1 MMTFEEKLQESGIDK
16 SKAKFYRLSE
26 VPSVLKKTGS
36 GPDAQAIEIPYF
48 DINGKMLNFSR
59 YRLLK
64 SNKGLFSP
72 ITYKYYQPKGSNA
85 EIYLPPSINWRSV
98 SEDAYENI
106 IITEGE
112 FKSIA
117 TSEAGYN
124 CIGLGGVGSFQ
135 SKKQGIALLPPL
147 DKFKWQSRQVYIIYD
162 SDLISNINVR
172 MAQYKLAKL
181 LCDLGAKV
189 FTAFVG
195 FDGDSKMGL
204 DDAIVKYGP
213 DVVESL
219 LQKAEPFM
227 LYDEIEKLNEE
238 VMYNIAKGKIYYYNQ
253 DVYISVQDFKNRMSN
268 RFVYKQTFDSDGEPK
283 IERVNLYK
291 EWMESPLR
299 LTVFDEKFVPGS
311 TETFIQDHESGYI
324 YYNSFR
330 GFEIQPLDKVEGIE
344 NKKSVKLFMQ
354 LLKFIFST
362 ATEDNLNWFLHWMA
376 EGLRNPNI
384 KMRTAVIIWSNM
396 EGNGKSTIGNLLAKL
411 YGRYASNI
419 TSAILKSQYNSFIRN
434 KLFIM
439 SDELTGEE
447 VDNVKDT
454 KRYMDQLKNLITQ
467 DEVVIN
473 AKYISEY
480 TVKDYAK
487 YFFTS
492 NNVNMISINN
502 FSRRFFIIHA
512 PEKKMP
518 QSFYT
523 DFYNTVFSDEGLR
536 EIMTFLLNYEVD
548 KVVALNSDA
557 PVTEAKQE
565 IVVNSRTFKQQWFID
580 LQKAAQNVE
589 TMENSG
595 LTCGQIVPEI
605 ITLKDLTDAA
615 SNALGKGQTISNMK
629 RSLSK
634 YNIKVFKDRLRLNKK
649 HGNLETIVILANLK
663 KWQNAKYD
671 KIYEYIKNW
680 RSYVYEP

>member
-1 MMTFEEKLQESGIDK
+1 MTFEEKLQESGIDK
-16 SKAKFYRLSE
+16 SKAKFYKLSE
-26 VPSVLKKTGS
+26 VQSVLKKTGA

-48 DINGKMLNFSR
+48 GIDGKMLNFSR

-64 SNKGLFSP
+64 SNKGIFSP
-72 ITYKYYQPKGSNA
+72 ITFKYYQPKGSNA
-85 EIYLPPSINWRSV
+85 EIYLPPSIDWRSV
-98 SEDAYENI
+98 SDNVYENI

-112 FKSIA
+112 FKAIA
-117 TSEAGYN
+117 TSEAGHN
-124 CIGLGGVGSFQ
+124 CIGLGGVSSFQ
-135 SKKQGIALLPPL
+135 SKKQGVALLSPL

-195 FDGDSKMGL
+195 SDGDSKMGL

-253 DVYISVQDFKNRMSN
+253 DVYVSVQDFKNRMAN
-268 RFVYKQTFDSDGEPK
+268 RFIYKQTFDSDGEPK
-283 IERVNLYK
+283 IERANLYK

-299 LTVFDEKFVPGS
+299 LTVFDEKFAPDS
-311 TETFIQDHESGYI
+311 TETFIQDQTSGYI
-324 YYNSFR
+324 YYNSFK
-330 GFEIQPLDKVEGIE
+330 GFDTQPLDKVEGIE

-362 ATEDNLNWFLHWMA
+362 ATDEDLNWFMHWMA
-376 EGLRNPNI
+376 EGLRNPSI
-384 KMRTAVIIWSNM
+384 KMRTAVVIWSNM
-396 EGNGKSTIGNLLAKL
+396 EGNGKSTIGNLLSKL

-447 VDNVKDT
+447 VDNVKDV

-492 NNVNMISINN
+492 NNINMISISEI
-502 FSRRFFIIHA
+502 SRRFFIIHA
-512 PEKKMP
+512 PEEKMP

-523 DFYNTVFSDEGLR
+523 DFYSTVFSNEGLR

-548 KVVALNSDA
+548 KVIALNSDA

-565 IVVNSRTFKQQWFID
+565 IVVNSRTLKQQWFID
-580 LQKAAQNVE
+580 LQEAAQNVE
-589 TMENSG
+589 PMENSG
-595 LTCGQIVPEI
+595 FICGQIVPEI
-605 ITLKDLTDAA
+605 ITLKDLVDAA
-615 SNALGKGQTISNMK
+615 SNALGKGQTMGNMK
-629 RSLSK
+629 RSLVK
-634 YNIKVFKDRLRLNKK
+634 YNIKVFKDKIKLNKK
-649 HGNLETIVILANLK
+649 QGGPETIVILANFK

-671 KIYEYIKNW
+671 KINDYIKNW

>member
-1 MMTFEEKLQESGIDK
+1 MTFEEKLQESGIDK
-16 SKAKFYRLSE
+16 NKAEFYKLSE
-26 VPSVLKKTGS
+26 VQSVLKKTGA

-48 DINGKMLNFSR
+48 GIDGKVLNFSR

-64 SNKGLFSP
+64 SNKGIFSP
-72 ITYKYYQPKGSNA
+72 ITFKYYQPKGSNA
-85 EIYLPPSINWRSV
+85 EVYLPPSIDWKSV
-98 SEDAYENI
+98 SNDVYENI

-112 FKSIA
+112 FKAIA

-124 CIGLGGVGSFQ
+124 CIGLGGVSSFQ
-135 SKKQGIALLPPL
+135 SKKQGVALLSPL

-195 FDGDSKMGL
+195 SDGDSKMGL

-253 DVYISVQDFKNRMSN
+253 DVYISVQDFKNRMAN
-268 RFVYKQTFDSDGEPK
+268 RFMYKQTFDSDGEPK

-299 LTVFDEKFVPGS
+299 LTVFDEKFVPDS
-311 TETFIQDHESGYI
+311 TETFIQDTESGYM
-324 YYNSFR
+324 YYNSFS

-344 NKKSVKLFMQ
+344 NKKSVKLFRQ

-362 ATEDNLNWFLHWMA
+362 ATEDDLNWFMHWMA

-384 KMRTAVIIWSNM
+384 KMRTAVVIWSNM

-492 NNVNMISINN
+492 NNVNMISISN

-512 PEKKMP
+512 PEEKMP

-548 KVVALNSDA
+548 KVIALNSDA
-557 PVTEAKQE
+557 PATEAKQE
-565 IVVNSRTFKQQWFID
+565 IVVNSRTLKQQWFID
-580 LQKAAQNVE
+580 LQEAAQNVE
-589 TMENSG
+589 PMENSG
-595 LTCGQIVPEI
+595 FICGQIVPEI
-605 ITLKDLTDAA
+605 IALKDLVEAA
-615 SNALGKGQTISNMK
+615 SNALGKGQTMGNIK

-634 YNIKVFKDRLRLNKK
+634 YNIKVFKDKVKLNKK
-649 HGNLETIVILANLK
+649 QGSPETIVILANFK
-663 KWQNAKYD
+663 KWQNASYD
-671 KIYEYIKNW
+671 KICEYIKNW
-680 RSYVYEP
+680 RDYVYEP

>member
-1 MMTFEEKLQESGIDK
+1 MTFEEKLQESGIDK
-16 SKAKFYRLSE
+16 SKAKFYKLSE
-26 VPSVLKKTGS
+26 VQSVLKKTGA

-72 ITYKYYQPKGSNA
+72 ITFKYHQPKGSNA
-85 EIYLPPSINWRSV
+85 EIYLPPSIDWKSV
-98 SEDAYENI
+98 ADDTYENI

-112 FKSIA
+112 FKAIA

-124 CIGLGGVGSFQ
+124 CIGLGGVSSFQ
-135 SKKQGIALLPPL
+135 SKKQGVALLSPL

-195 FDGDSKMGL
+195 SDGDSKMGL

-268 RFVYKQTFDSDGEPK
+268 RFVYKQTFDSDSEPK
-283 IERVNLYK
+283 IKRVNLYK

-299 LTVFDEKFVPGS
+299 LTVFDEKFAPGS
-311 TETFIQDHESGYI
+311 TETFIQDHESGYV

-362 ATEDNLNWFLHWMA
+362 ATEDNLNWFIHWMA
-376 EGLRNPNI
+376 EGLRHPEI
-384 KMRTAVIIWSNM
+384 KMRSAVIIWSNM

-419 TSAILKSQYNSFIRN
+419 TGAILKSQYNSFIRN

-548 KVVALNSDA
+548 KVIALNSDA
-557 PVTEAKQE
+557 PATEAKEE
-565 IVVNSRTFKQQWFID
+565 IVINSRTFKQQWFID
-580 LQKAAQNVE
+580 LQKAAQNIE
-589 TMENSG
+589 PFENSG
-595 LTCGQIVPEI
+595 LICGQIVPEI

-615 SNALGKGQTISNMK
+615 SNALGKGQTMSNMK

-634 YNIKVFKDRLRLNKK
+634 YNIKVLKDRVKLNKK
-649 HGNLETIVILANLK
+649 QGSPETIVILANLK
-663 KWQNAKYD
+663 KWQNARYD
-671 KIYEYIKNW
+671 KICNYIKNW

>member
-1 MMTFEEKLQESGIDK
+1 MTFEEKLQESGIDK
-16 SKAKFYRLSE
+16 NKAKFYKLSE
-26 VPSVLKKTGS
+26 VQSVLKKTGA

-48 DINGKMLNFSR
+48 DIDGRQLSFSR

-72 ITYKYYQPKGSNA
+72 ITFKYYQPKGSNA
-85 EIYLPPSINWRSV
+85 EIYLPPSIDWKSV
-98 SEDAYENI
+98 SDDVYENI

-112 FKSIA
+112 FKAIA

-124 CIGLGGVGSFQ
+124 CIGLGGVSSFQ
-135 SKKQGIALLPPL
+135 SKKHGVALLSPL

-195 FDGDSKMGL
+195 SDGDSKMGL

-219 LQKAEPFM
+219 LQKAEPFT

-238 VMYNIAKGKIYYYNQ
+238 VMYNVAKGKIYYYNQ
-253 DVYISVQDFKNRMSN
+253 DVYISVQDFKNRMAN
-268 RFVYKQTFDSDGEPK
+268 RFIYKQTFDSEGEPK

-299 LTVFDEKFVPGS
+299 LTVFDEKFAPGS
-311 TETFIQDHESGYI
+311 TETFIQDQTSGYT

-330 GFEIQPLDKVEGIE
+330 GFDIQPLDKVEGIE

-362 ATEDNLNWFLHWMA
+362 STDEDLNWFMHWMA

-384 KMRTAVIIWSNM
+384 KMRTAVVIWSNM

-480 TVKDYAK
+480 TIKDYAK

-492 NNVNMISINN
+492 NNVNMISISN

-512 PEKKMP
+512 PEEKLP
-518 QSFYT
+518 RSFYT
-523 DFYNTVFSDEGLR
+523 DFYDTVFSDKGLR

-548 KVVALNSDA
+548 KVIALNSDA
-557 PVTEAKQE
+557 PATEAKQE
-565 IVVNSRTFKQQWFID
+565 IVINSRTFKQQWFID
-580 LQKAAQNVE
+580 LQTAAQNIE
-589 TMENSG
+589 PMENSG
-595 LTCGQIVPEI
+595 FICGQIVPEI

-615 SNALGKGQTISNMK
+615 SNALGKGQTMSNMK
-629 RSLSK
+629 RSLVK
-634 YNIKVFKDRLRLNKK
+634 YNIKVYKDKIKLNKK
-649 HGNLETIVILANLK
+649 QGSPETIVILANFK

-671 KIYEYIKNW
+671 KICDYIKNW

>member
-1 MMTFEEKLQESGIDK
+1 MTFEEKLQESGIDK
-16 SKAKFYRLSE
+16 DKARFYRLSE
-26 VPSVLKKTGS
+26 VQSVLKKTGA

-48 DINGKMLNFSR
+48 GIDGKMLNFSR

-64 SNKGLFSP
+64 SNKGPFSP
-72 ITYKYYQPKGSNA
+72 VAFKYYQSKGSSV
-85 EIYLPPSINWRSV
+85 EIYLPPSIDWKSV
-98 SEDAYENI
+98 SNDAYENI

-112 FKSIA
+112 FKAIA

-124 CIGLGGVGSFQ
+124 CIGLGGVSSFQ
-135 SKKQGIALLPPL
+135 SKKQGVALASPL
-147 DKFKWQSRQVYIIYD
+147 DKFKWQHRQVCIIYD

-189 FTAFVG
+189 FTAFVDS
-195 FDGDSKMGL
+195 DGDNKTGL

-227 LYDEIEKLNEE
+227 LYNEIEKLNEE
-238 VMYNIAKGKIYYYNQ
+238 VMYNIAKGKIYYRKQ
-253 DVYISVQDFKNRMSN
+253 DAYVSVQDFKNHMAN
-268 RFVYKQTFDSDGEPK
+268 RFIYKQTFDVNGEPK

-291 EWMESPLR
+291 EWMVSPLR
-299 LTVFDEKFVPGS
+299 LTVFDEKFAPDS
-311 TETFIQDHESGYI
+311 TEAFIHDQKSGYI

-330 GFEIQPLDKVEGIE
+330 GFDIQPLDRIEGIE

-362 ATEDNLNWFLHWMA
+362 TSADNLNWFMHWMA

-384 KMRTAVIIWSNM
+384 KMRAAVVIWSNM

-439 SDELTGEE
+439 SDELTGED
-447 VDNVKDT
+447 VDNVKDV

-473 AKYISEY
+473 AKYLSEY

-492 NNVNMISINN
+492 NNINMISISEI
-502 FSRRFFIIHA
+502 SRRFFIIHA
-512 PEKKMP
+512 PEEKMP
-518 QSFYT
+518 QSFYNE
-523 DFYNTVFSDEGLR
+523 FYNTVFRDECLR

-548 KVVALNSDA
+548 KVIALNSDA

-565 IVVNSRTFKQQWFID
+565 IVVNSRTLKQQWFID
-580 LQKAAQNVE
+580 LQEAAQNIE
-589 TMENSG
+589 PMENSG
-595 LTCGQIVPEI
+595 FICGQIVPEI
-605 ITLKDLTDAA
+605 ITLKDLVDAA
-615 SNALGKGQTISNMK
+615 SNALGKGQTMGNMK
-629 RSLSK
+629 RSLVK
-634 YNIKVFKDRLRLNKK
+634 YNIKTHKDKIKLTKK
-649 HGNLETIVILANLK
+649 QGGPETIVILANFK

-671 KIYEYIKNW
+671 KVCAYIKNW
-680 RSYVYEP
+680 RSYGYEP